1 MSKSKSVKKSK
12 PVSKTTNIDFNL
24 PSDKFPNKTIIF
36 ALIILLTFGVG
47 IYFVYTAY
55 SANGFHSFPLDDPWI
70 HLTFAKNIAEYH
82 SFSYFKNELSTAG
95 STSPLY
101 TIILA
106 VGFIFTSNEMILSYA
121 LGIFFFVAGA
131 ISIYYLSRKEFGAHS
146 ILAIFVVLLFISDKW
161 MSFISVSGMETT
173 LYIFLLI
180 TAVYFYKQRNAVM
193 TGVLLGLVLW
203 ARPDGVAFIGAI
215 ICDYGY
221 RMYLNKKDST
231 VLLFNKSDFA
241 KLGMAFAAIIFIYFG
256 MNLYLSGTLL
266 PNTYNAKLTYYS
278 PEFRSR
284 AEFLSFEVWDYFTS
298 GGYSIIMVG
307 FLVASLFIIKDLIQ
321 KRQNEYL
328 VYFIFILA
336 LIFIYWIK
344 LPYAHRFGRYLMPV
358 IPFFILLSVYG
369 FSKLA
374 KLAAAKFNT
383 KLFKPVTVL
392 VILITIMIFI
402 SNSLTNSE
410 TFAYESKYI
419 HDRHIVAAKWI
430 NENTNENDVIGTHD
444 IGAIGFY
451 SQRKIIDAAGLVT
464 PELISKLHTPEYSET
479 LKNYMKD
486 NNVKYLAFLREWY
499 RVVNQNPLFST
510 LEVSPVE
517 VMEIFE
523 FKPDSTLIIPNKN
536 LQMIMYAEQMLGQR
550 NPQVAVNVLE
560 RAKLDEPRSSLTYFL
575 LAYAYSLLG
584 NNEQFEVNLKQAVQI
599 FPDYIEANIQLGN
612 FYLMTGNKSEAE
624 KYLKKVLETDP
635 ENSYAKEL
643 LNRAAVMET
652 EFNDTESTENE

>member
-1 MSKSKSVKKSK
+1 MSKSKSSKKSK
-12 PVSKTTNIDFNL
+12 PVKKSTEIDFNL
-24 PSDKFPNKTIIF
+24 TLDIFTNKNLIF
-36 ALIILLTFGVG
+36 ALIIIITFGVG
-47 IYFVYTAY
+47 IYYVYSAY
-55 SANGFHSFPLDDPWI
+55 SVNGFHSFPLDDPWI

-106 VGFIFTSNEMILSYA
+106 AGFIFTSNEMMLSYV
-121 LGIFFFVAGA
+121 LGLTFFVAGA
-131 ISIYYLSRKEFGAHS
+131 VSLYLLSRREFGAQS
-146 ILAIFVVLLFISDKW
+146 LLALLCVVLFISDKW

-173 LYIFLLI
+173 MYIFILI
-180 TAVYFYKQRNAVM
+180 IAVYFYKQRNAVM
-193 TGVLLGLVLW
+193 TGIMLGLVLW

-215 ICDYGY
+215 IFDYGY
-221 RMYLNKKDST
+221 RLYLSKDDKSISLFDKKDF
-231 VLLFNKSDFA
+231 V
-241 KLGMAFAAIIFIYFG
+241 KLGLAFSAIVFIYFG

-284 AEFLSFEVWDYFTS
+284 AEFLSFEVWEYFTT

-307 FLVASLFIIKDLIQ
+307 FLVASIFIIKSFFQ
-321 KRQNEYL
+321 KKQNEYL
-328 VYFIFILA
+328 IYFIFILA
-336 LIFIYWIK
+336 LIFIYWFK

-369 FSKLA
+369 FSELA
-374 KLAAAKFNT
+374 KIAAAKFNS
-383 KLFKPVTVL
+383 KIFKPVTIIVL
-392 VILITIMIFI
+392 LICLMMFV
-402 SNSLTNSE
+402 SDNMTNSK

-419 HDRHIVAAKWI
+419 HDRHIVAANWLK
-430 NENTNENDVIGTHD
+430 ENTNENDVIGTHD

-479 LKNYMKD
+479 LKEYMRVND
-486 NNVKYLAFLREWY
+486 VKYLAFLREWY

-510 LEVSPVE
+510 LETSPIE
-517 VMEIFE
+517 VMEVFE
-523 FKPDSTLIIPNKN
+523 FKPDSTLIISNKN
-536 LQMIMYAEQMLGQR
+536 LGMIMYAEQMLGQR
-550 NPQVAVNVLE
+550 NPQVAINVLE
-560 RAKLDEPRSSLTYFL
+560 QAKLDEPRSSLPYFL
-575 LAYAYSLLG
+575 LGYAYSLLG
-584 NNEQFEVNLKQAVQI
+584 NNAQFEANLKQAVQI

-612 FYLMTGNKSEAE
+612 FYIMTGNKIEAE
-624 KYLKKVLETDP
+624 YYLKKVLETDP

-643 LNRAAVMET
+643 LNKAAVMET
-652 EFNDTESTENE
+652 ENNDTETSENE